1 MDLLLIVTSLVS
13 LGFAL
18 VAGVVAWRASR
29 LERQRAAARVAALA
43 AAAEVPPPTAVTGSA
58 GTIAE
63 PARAPSSAA
72 APWRSPGGAV
82 VSPEIAMFAS
92 EADRPSPAREAST
105 PPDSVTLQA
114 GFLGSDYPAPEGSTR
129 QRWLAVAAA
138 LVAMML
144 GGIVVVRMTGHAQPA
159 VAAHQ
164 VSAPLELLSL
174 RHEREGVNLS
184 VAGLV
189 RNPAAAPI
197 VERLSAVVFLFD
209 QQGQFVTSAKA
220 PIDFLKLTPG
230 DESPFVVKV
239 AAPQSVAR
247 YRVSFRTEDGTLP
260 HVDRR
265 ADPPASAPV
274 ALTRQQGDD

>member
-1 MDLLLIVTSLVS
+1 MDLLLIVLTVVS
-13 LGFAL
+13 VGLAF
-18 VAGVVAWRASR
+18 VASVVAWRALQEEKR
-29 LERQRAAARVAALA
+29 RAAARVAALA
-43 AAAEVPPPTAVTGSA
+43 AAADVPAPASDS
-58 GTIAE
+58 GTSDPIAE
-63 PARAPSSAA
+63 VVHPVPTTR
-72 APWRSPGGAV
+72 APWRSPAAV
-82 VSPEIAMFAS
+82 APSGLAMFAS
-92 EADRPSPAREAST
+92 EADRPAPAQEAAT
-105 PPDSVTLQA
+105 PPDAVTLQA
-114 GFLGSDYPAPEGSTR
+114 GFLGSERPAGEGGSHH
-129 QRWLAVAAA
+129 QRWLAAAAA
-138 LVAMML
+138 LVAVLL
-144 GGIVVVRMTGHAQPA
+144 GGFVVMRMTTHAQPA

-164 VSAPLELLSL
+164 ANTPLELLSL

-209 QQGQFVTSAKA
+209 QQGQFVTSARA

-265 ADPPASAPV
+265 ADPPAAAPV
-274 ALTRQQGDD
+274 ALTRQ

>member
-1 MDLLLIVTSLVS
+1 MNLLLIVLTVVS
-13 LGFAL
+13 LGLAL
-18 VAGVVAWRASR
+18 VASVVAWRASQEEKR
-29 LERQRAAARVAALA
+29 RAAARVAALA
-43 AAAEVPPPTAVTGSA
+43 AAAEVPAPASASGSA
-58 GTIAE
+58 GAIAE
-63 PARAPSSAA
+63 VGPATSTAP
-72 APWRSPGGAV
+72 APWRNPAAPIASPDLGV
-82 VSPEIAMFAS
+82 IAS
-92 EADRPSPAREAST
+92 EADWPVPAQDATT
-105 PPDSVTLQA
+105 PPNAVTLQA
-114 GFLGSDYPAPEGSTR
+114 GFLGSERPVREGGSH
-129 QRWLAVAAA
+129 QRWLAAAAA
-138 LVAMML
+138 LVAVLL
-144 GGIVVVRMTGHAQPA
+144 GGIVVVRMTSHAQPA

-164 VSAPLELLSL
+164 VNTPLELLSL

-209 QQGQFVTSAKA
+209 QQGQFVTSARA

-265 ADPPASAPV
+265 GDPPAAAPV
-274 ALTRQQGDD
+274 ALTRQ